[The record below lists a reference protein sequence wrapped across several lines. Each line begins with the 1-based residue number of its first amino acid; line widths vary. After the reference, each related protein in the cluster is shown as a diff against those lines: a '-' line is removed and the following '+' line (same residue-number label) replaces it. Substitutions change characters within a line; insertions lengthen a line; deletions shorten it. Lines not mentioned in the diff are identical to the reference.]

1 MVFQVM
7 CYAAERSVE
16 RPVSEMWH
24 NQIFTQKYLWWV
36 FSTPKNHKYLYIAYI
51 NFLEPA
57 CYKG

>member
-1 MVFQVM
+1 MQQRDQWNIQ
-7 CYAAERSVE
+7 Y
-16 RPVSEMWH
+16 
-24 NQIFTQKYLWWV
+24 QKCGTTKSLHKNIYGEF